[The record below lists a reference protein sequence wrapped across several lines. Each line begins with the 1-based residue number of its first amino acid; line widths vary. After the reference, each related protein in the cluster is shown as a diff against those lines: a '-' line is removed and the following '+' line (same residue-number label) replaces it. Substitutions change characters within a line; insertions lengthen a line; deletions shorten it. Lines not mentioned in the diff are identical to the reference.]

1 MDLRSSF
8 RSKISAVAVLFVCAF
23 PGTAMTE
30 VAGRVV
36 ASIKPVHSL
45 VSGVMAGVGEP
56 HLIIRGAVSPH
67 TFSLRPSDSMVLE
80 NARVVF
86 LVDELIEFPLI
97 GPVNT
102 LAHDARVVM
111 LSEAKGLVHRPLRE
125 GRDFE
130 AHDHGADEHHGHH
143 EGEEHSDEEE
153 THGHGADDDHEH
165 HGHEEHGAFD
175 PHIWL
180 DPVNAK
186 AMASMIASTL
196 SEADPANAETYA
208 ANAEALSQR
217 LEDLTAEIAAEME
230 SVRDRPFVVF
240 HDAYRH
246 FEDRFGLR
254 AVGSVVIS
262 VDQSPGVRRIMEL
275 RDKVHGL
282 GAVCVFAEVQF
293 ESRLVDT
300 IIEGTSARTGLLDPL
315 GAADEAGP
323 EAYFDLIRN
332 MAASFKS
339 CLAPAD
345 QG

>member
-1 MDLRSSF
+1 MNLRNSF
-8 RSKISAVAVLFVCAF
+8 RSKLSAVAALFVCAF
-23 PGTAMTE
+23 PGTAMAE
-30 VAGRVV
+30 VADRVV

-45 VSGVMAGVGEP
+45 VSSVMAGVGEP
-56 HLIIRGAVSPH
+56 HLIIRSAVSPH

-111 LSEAKGLVHRPLRE
+111 LSGAKGLVHRPLRE
-125 GRDFE
+125 GGAFE

-153 THGHGADDDHEH
+153 T

-275 RDKVHGL
+275 RDKVHEL

-300 IIEGTSARTGLLDPL
+300 IIEGTSARTGFLDPI
-315 GAADEAGP
+315 GATGEAGP

>member
-8 RSKISAVAVLFVCAF
+8 RSKISAAAVLFVCAF
-23 PGTAMTE
+23 PGTAMTG
-30 VAGRVV
+30 VADRVV

-67 TFSLRPSDSMVLE
+67 TFSLRPSDSVVLE

-86 LVDELIEFPLI
+86 LVDELIESPLV
-97 GPVNT
+97 GPVDT

-125 GRDFE
+125 GGAFE

-153 THGHGADDDHEH
+153 T

-196 SEADPANAETYA
+196 SEADPASAETYA

-217 LEDLTAEIAAEME
+217 LEDLTAEISAEME

-246 FEDRFGLR
+246 FEERFGLR

-300 IIEGTSARTGLLDPL
+300 IIAGTSARTGLLDPL

>member
-1 MDLRSSF
+1 MNLSNSF
-8 RSKISAVAVLFVCAF
+8 LSKTSAVAVLFVCAL

-30 VAGRVV
+30 VTDQVV

-45 VSGVMAGVGEP
+45 VSGVMAGVGKP

-67 TFSLRPSDSMVLE
+67 IFSLRPSDSMVLE

-102 LAHDARVVM
+102 LAHDARIVM
-111 LSEAKGLVHRPLRE
+111 LSEARGLVHRPLRE
-125 GRDFE
+125 GGAFE
-130 AHDHGADEHHGHH
+130 AHDHGADERHGY
-143 EGEEHSDEEE
+143 
-153 THGHGADDDHEH
+153 
-165 HGHEEHGAFD
+165 EEHGAFD

-254 AVGSVVIS
+254 AVGSIVIS
-262 VDQSPGVRRIMEL
+262 VDQSPGVRRIVEL
-275 RDKVHGL
+275 RDKIHEL

-315 GAADEAGP
+315 GAADEVGP

-339 CLAPAD
+339 CLAPAA